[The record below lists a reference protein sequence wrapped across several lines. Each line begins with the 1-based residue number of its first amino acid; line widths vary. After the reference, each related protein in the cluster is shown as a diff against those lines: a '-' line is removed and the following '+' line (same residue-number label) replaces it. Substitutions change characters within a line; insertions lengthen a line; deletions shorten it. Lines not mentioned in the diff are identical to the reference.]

1 MWESLCCLGRPS
13 RNQPRIQRFIP
24 QPLVSIPMR
33 ALIVEDQPDLLR
45 TLVRTL
51 REDGFAV
58 DMASD
63 GGEGLWKA
71 LETDYDAVV
80 LDVVL
85 PRMNGWE
92 VLRQIRQK
100 KKTPVLILTARDGV
114 PDRVRGLNSGA
125 DDYLTK
131 PCDLD
136 ELLARLRALIRRSV
150 AQPRPFVEIG
160 HITLDLAA
168 RTARKEG
175 LPVLLTAREYALVE
189 FLVLRRGRV
198 VSRSA
203 LYEHLFDEG
212 EDTQSNL
219 IDVHVYNLRKKF
231 GSGFISTRRG
241 MGYCI
246 P

>member
-1 MWESLCCLGRPS
+1 
-13 RNQPRIQRFIP
+13 
-24 QPLVSIPMR
+24 MR
-33 ALIVEDQPDLLR
+33 ALVVEDQSDLLR
-45 TLVRTL
+45 TLAHTL

-58 DMASD
+58 DVAAD

-80 LDVVL
+80 LDVML
-85 PRMNGWE
+85 PRVSGWE
-92 VLRQIRQK
+92 VLRRLRQT
-100 KKTPVLILTARDGV
+100 KKTPVLMLTARDSV
-114 PDRVRGLNSGA
+114 PDRIRGLNSGA

-150 AQPRPFVEIG
+150 GQPKPLIEVGPIL
-160 HITLDLAA
+160 LDLAA
-168 RTARKEG
+168 RTVSREG
-175 LPVLLTAREYALVE
+175 LPVSLTAREYALVE
-189 FLVLRRGRV
+189 FLVLRRGKV

-203 LYEHLFDEG
+203 LYEHLFDDG

-231 GSGFISTRRG
+231 GPDFISTRRG

-246 P
+246 K

>member
-1 MWESLCCLGRPS
+1 
-13 RNQPRIQRFIP
+13 
-24 QPLVSIPMR
+24 MR
-33 ALIVEDQPDLLR
+33 ALVVEDQSDLLR
-45 TLVRTL
+45 TLAHTL

-58 DMASD
+58 DVAAD

-80 LDVVL
+80 LDVML
-85 PRMNGWE
+85 PRVSGWE
-92 VLRQIRQK
+92 VLRRLRQT
-100 KKTPVLILTARDGV
+100 KKTPVLMLTARDSV
-114 PDRVRGLNSGA
+114 PDRIRGLNSGA

-150 AQPRPFVEIG
+150 GQPRPLIEVG
-160 HITLDLAA
+160 HILLDLAA
-168 RTARKEG
+168 RTVSKEG
-175 LPVLLTAREYALVE
+175 HLVSLTAREYALVE
-189 FLVLRRGRV
+189 FLALRRGKV

-203 LYEHLFDEG
+203 LYEHLFDDG

-231 GSGFISTRRG
+231 GTEFISTRRG

-246 P
+246 K